1 LVPSSLILV
10 REQTPMRQIFRQT
23 FYSFPV
29 QLFVLHLRSNH
40 LLLGIWIFLSV
51 VIGGGF
57 AAKFGIR
64 YLFLDPEYLGTSGF
78 QAFFFVGLAFGCFFL
93 TWNLTTYLL
102 SAHYF
107 PFLASLSQPFTK
119 FCLNNLVIP
128 LSFSIFYFLS
138 VLVFQRG
145 FNEMTLENLFQILSG
160 YMGGFVAMLFLY
172 FLYFHFT
179 NRDISYFLK
188 GAQKAPNNQKS
199 FAPGHRDVNIDQ
211 IKLDQ
216 NRWRVDTYLTET
228 FKPRLVRSVA
238 HYDSKLLMGIFRQN
252 HLNAL
257 IIQLVTIIVLMLLG
271 QLTDNRLFRIPA
283 GASMFFLFSIFTA
296 IIGAVSYWFHKWR
309 VTIIILLLL
318 ATNMVT
324 SHDVAH
330 YRNKAYGLDY
340 SGPEASYSYEHLSD
354 VVLSDQV
361 EQDIQAT
368 VDILENWKKR
378 AWAPPGQK
386 PKMVIFSVSGGGL
399 RSATWS
405 MQVAQK
411 ADSLLG
417 GRLMDNTVL
426 ITGASGGMLGMAY
439 LRELYW
445 RTKQEKLDTYYG
457 RKYIEDI
464 SKDLLN
470 PIAFTLVANDLFLP
484 TTKFDLNG
492 HRYVKDRAYVFERQL
507 NENTHYLMDRSLA
520 DYREAEQQAEIPML
534 YVTPAVV
541 NDARRMII
549 SPQGVTFMM
558 IAPIGTEYRETVEV
572 DAVDFGWLLREQEAD
587 SLRFLTA
594 LRMNATYPYILP
606 NVHLPTNPQIEVMD
620 AGFRDNYGLLSATRF
635 MQVFK
640 DWIREHTSGVIM
652 VQVSSSE
659 KIEKI
664 KPSNRK
670 GIISSLINP
679 VEIAGSL
686 LSLQEFEH
694 DNSIGFIYDLLGPE
708 YFEFVRFMYHPGR
721 DNKIMAS
728 ISFHLTDR
736 EREVVLEAI
745 GEPDNAAS
753 MKRLLQAMNAD
764 IEYQPLLSK
773 SIDE

>member
-1 LVPSSLILV
+1 
-10 REQTPMRQIFRQT
+10 
-23 FYSFPV
+23 
-29 QLFVLHLRSNH
+29 
-40 LLLGIWIFLSV
+40 
-51 VIGGGF
+51 
-57 AAKFGIR
+57 
-64 YLFLDPEYLGTSGF
+64 
-78 QAFFFVGLAFGCFFL
+78 
-93 TWNLTTYLL
+93 
-102 SAHYF
+102 
-107 PFLASLSQPFTK
+107 
-119 FCLNNLVIP
+119 
-128 LSFSIFYFLS
+128 
-138 VLVFQRG
+138 
-145 FNEMTLENLFQILSG
+145 
-160 YMGGFVAMLFLY
+160 
-172 FLYFHFT
+172 
-179 NRDISYFLK
+179 LK

-386 PKMVIFSVSGGGL
+386 PKMLIFSVSGGGL

-520 DYREAEQQAEIPML
+520 DYREAEKQAEIPML

-721 DNKIMAS
+721 DDKIMAS

-753 MKRLLQAMNAD
+753 MKRLLQAMNSD
-764 IEYQPLLSK
+764 KEHQPGTWPLLSK
-773 SIDE
+773 SLEE

>member
-1 LVPSSLILV
+1 
-10 REQTPMRQIFRQT
+10 
-23 FYSFPV
+23 
-29 QLFVLHLRSNH
+29 
-40 LLLGIWIFLSV
+40 
-51 VIGGGF
+51 
-57 AAKFGIR
+57 
-64 YLFLDPEYLGTSGF
+64 
-78 QAFFFVGLAFGCFFL
+78 
-93 TWNLTTYLL
+93 
-102 SAHYF
+102 
-107 PFLASLSQPFTK
+107 
-119 FCLNNLVIP
+119 
-128 LSFSIFYFLS
+128 
-138 VLVFQRG
+138 
-145 FNEMTLENLFQILSG
+145 
-160 YMGGFVAMLFLY
+160 
-172 FLYFHFT
+172 
-179 NRDISYFLK
+179 
-188 GAQKAPNNQKS
+188 
-199 FAPGHRDVNIDQ
+199 
-211 IKLDQ
+211 
-216 NRWRVDTYLTET
+216 
-228 FKPRLVRSVA
+228 
-238 HYDSKLLMGIFRQN
+238 
-252 HLNAL
+252 
-257 IIQLVTIIVLMLLG
+257 
-271 QLTDNRLFRIPA
+271 
-283 GASMFFLFSIFTA
+283 
-296 IIGAVSYWFHKWR
+296 
-309 VTIIILLLL
+309 
-318 ATNMVT
+318 MVT

-520 DYREAEQQAEIPML
+520 DYREAEKQAEIPML

-721 DNKIMAS
+721 DDKIMAS

-753 MKRLLQAMNAD
+753 MKRLLQAMNSD
-764 IEYQPLLSK
+764 KEHQPGTWPLLSK
-773 SIDE
+773 SLEE

>member
-1 LVPSSLILV
+1 
-10 REQTPMRQIFRQT
+10 
-23 FYSFPV
+23 
-29 QLFVLHLRSNH
+29 
-40 LLLGIWIFLSV
+40 
-51 VIGGGF
+51 
-57 AAKFGIR
+57 
-64 YLFLDPEYLGTSGF
+64 
-78 QAFFFVGLAFGCFFL
+78 
-93 TWNLTTYLL
+93 
-102 SAHYF
+102 
-107 PFLASLSQPFTK
+107 
-119 FCLNNLVIP
+119 
-128 LSFSIFYFLS
+128 
-138 VLVFQRG
+138 
-145 FNEMTLENLFQILSG
+145 
-160 YMGGFVAMLFLY
+160 
-172 FLYFHFT
+172 
-179 NRDISYFLK
+179 
-188 GAQKAPNNQKS
+188 
-199 FAPGHRDVNIDQ
+199 
-211 IKLDQ
+211 
-216 NRWRVDTYLTET
+216 
-228 FKPRLVRSVA
+228 
-238 HYDSKLLMGIFRQN
+238 
-252 HLNAL
+252 
-257 IIQLVTIIVLMLLG
+257 
-271 QLTDNRLFRIPA
+271 
-283 GASMFFLFSIFTA
+283 
-296 IIGAVSYWFHKWR
+296 
-309 VTIIILLLL
+309 
-318 ATNMVT
+318 
-324 SHDVAH
+324 
-330 YRNKAYGLDY
+330 
-340 SGPEASYSYEHLSD
+340 
-354 VVLSDQV
+354 
-361 EQDIQAT
+361 
-368 VDILENWKKR
+368 
-378 AWAPPGQK
+378 
-386 PKMVIFSVSGGGL
+386 L

-439 LRELYW
+439 MRELYW
-445 RTKQEKLDTYYG
+445 RTKQKKLDTYYG
-457 RKYIEDI
+457 RNYIEDI

-484 TTKFDLNG
+484 RTKFDLNG
-492 HRYVKDRAYVFERQL
+492 HRYHKDRAYVFERQL

-520 DYREAEQQAEIPML
+520 EYREAEQQAEIPML

-549 SPQGVTFMM
+549 SPQGVSFMM
-558 IAPIGTEYRETVEV
+558 IAPIGTEYRQTVEV

-640 DWIREHTSGVIM
+640 DWIHENTSGVVM

-659 KIEKI
+659 KIKKV

-694 DNSIGFIYDLLGPE
+694 DNSIGFIYDLLGPD

-753 MKRLLQAMNAD
+753 MQRLLRAMNAD
-764 IEYQPLLSK
+764 VELQPDSWSLLSK
-773 SIDE
+773 SPDE